1 MEIYYDMNDLP
12 WENHP
17 TVPNVSIQ
25 KMITRAQFGPE
36 SPSILTVR
44 IPAGVEVPEH
54 VHENSEDILCILS
67 GKATMWVDGTGKIA
81 LYRGVVVRVPRNTR
95 HRIYD
100 VTETLL
106 IYDVFSPG
114 TL

>member
-1 MEIYYDMNDLP
+1 MNELT
-12 WENHP
+12 WEDHP

-25 KMITRAQFGPE
+25 KMITRSQFGPD

-44 IPAGVEVPEH
+44 IPVGVEVPEH
-54 VHENSEDILCILS
+54 IHENSEDILCILS
-67 GKATMWVDGTGKIA
+67 GKAAMWVDGTGQIA
-81 LYRGVVVRVPRNTR
+81 LYRGLVVRVPRNTR
-95 HRIYD
+95 HRIFD

-114 TL
+114 IM

>member
-1 MEIYYDMNDLP
+1 MNELA
-12 WENHP
+12 WEDHP

-36 SPSILTVR
+36 SPSILTVQV
-44 IPAGVEVPEH
+44 PAGVEVPEH

-67 GKATMWVDGTGKIA
+67 GKATMRVEGTGEIA
-81 LYRGVVVRVPRNTR
+81 LYRGVVVRVPRGTR

-114 TL
+114 TM